1 MVSSKDEGPLTK
13 FIDLFNPDSLP
24 ALLKDGAMD
33 PKLLK
38 HYVLLHD
45 LQDGPL
51 DGYVG

>member
-1 MVSSKDEGPLTK
+1 VVSSKDEEPLTK
-13 FIDLFNPDSLP
+13 FVDLFNPDSLP